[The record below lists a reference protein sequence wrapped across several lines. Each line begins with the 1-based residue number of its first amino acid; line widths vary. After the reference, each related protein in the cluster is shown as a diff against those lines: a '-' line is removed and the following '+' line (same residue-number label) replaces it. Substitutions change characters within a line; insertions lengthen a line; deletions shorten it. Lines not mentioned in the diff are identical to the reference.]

1 MRRREIIK
9 ALIAT
14 AASPLTARAQQP
26 LERKRRIGVL
36 MPFAPDDPE
45 GQDRVVA
52 FVQGLQKLGW
62 TDGRNVQVDT
72 RWATGDADDIH
83 KEAAELAALAP
94 DVMVATGSATA
105 AALQHASRT
114 VPVVFIQ
121 IADPVGSGIVESLAR
136 PGGTITGFTLFEYG
150 LSGKWLELLKEIA
163 PRVTRAAILR
173 DASIPGVTGQLG
185 AIQSAA
191 ASLGVELRPIGV

>member
-26 LERKRRIGVL
+26 LERKRRIGGL

-72 RWATGDADDIH
+72 GWAAGDADDIH
-83 KEAAELAALAP
+83 KEAAELVALAP

-105 AALQHASRT
+105 AALPHASRT
-114 VPVVFIQ
+114 VPVVSYKSPIR
-121 IADPVGSGIVESLAR
+121 LA
-136 PGGTITGFTLFEYG
+136 PA
-150 LSGKWLELLKEIA
+150 SS
-163 PRVTRAAILR
+163 RAWRGRAGRSPALHC
-173 DASIPGVTGQLG
+173 SN
-185 AIQSAA
+185 
-191 ASLGVELRPIGV
+191 